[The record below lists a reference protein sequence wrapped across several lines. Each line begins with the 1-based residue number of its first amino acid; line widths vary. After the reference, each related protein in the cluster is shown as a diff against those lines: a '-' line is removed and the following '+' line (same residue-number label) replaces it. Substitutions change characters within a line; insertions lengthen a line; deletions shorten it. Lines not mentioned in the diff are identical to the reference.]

1 MLGLSCYMWGFSSC
15 SEWGLLSN
23 CCVWLLIVVTS
34 LAVEC
39 GLQQLWC
46 MGLVASWHVKCSW
59 TRDRTCIPCIGRWIL
74 KQWTTRE
81 VLVRTFKIYSLSNF
95 CVYHPS
101 NTVKYSHFAV
111 YSIPRVS
118 LSLILDSLFI
128 ASWEY
133 WFGVEIGGDEGH
145 EWTWMSKSLPRF
157 GNLSIFTSWNELST
171 PFSLSTYGFPV
182 LHRLSFLVVS
192 HSSCRFSSF
201 FFIIFSPLTG

>member
-95 CVYHPS
+95 CVYHLS

-118 LSLILDSLFI
+118 LSLILDSHFI

-133 WFGVEIGGDEGH
+133 WFGVEIGGGEGS
-145 EWTWMSKSLPRF
+145 WMNLNVQISPQIWEPLSLYFLKWAFYPF
-157 GNLSIFTSWNELST
+157 LPLYLWVSSIAQIVF
-171 PFSLSTYGFPV
+171 FSGIS
-182 LHRLSFLVVS
+182 
-192 HSSCRFSSF
+192 
-201 FFIIFSPLTG
+201 